1 MKPDFRTE
9 FILHLCTMFEENSH
23 CLIYVL
29 IVLANNILST
39 DKNIKKKCREK
50 SEERGGEMSNLLS
63 SEVYRKQTIDS

>member
-50 SEERGGEMSNLLS
+50 SEERGENVKFAL
-63 SEVYRKQTIDS
+63 K